1 MKINA
6 DLSQRAVVYSEEL
19 PWVNSPALGVQRRM
33 LERDGEENGRATT
46 IVRFAPN
53 SSFPMHSHG
62 GGEEF
67 LVLSGVFSDEHGDH
81 GPGTYIRNPVGSQ
94 HTPYSKEGCIIFVK
108 LCQMSPE
115 DQNYVCIDTNQAA
128 WEPGPIAGLKVMPLH
143 RFGTER
149 VVLIEWE
156 AGIHFPHHTH
166 EDGSEV
172 FVLEGVLEDEYGS
185 YPKGTWFRYPVGS
198 SHAAFSPSGCLLYAK
213 GGHLLPDLKQ

>member
-1 MKINA
+1 
-6 DLSQRAVVYSEEL
+6 
-19 PWVNSPALGVQRRM
+19 M
-33 LERDGEENGRATT
+33 LERDGEEIGRATT

-128 WEPGPIAGLKVMPLH
+128 WEPGPIFRSFPGAPTLLCRILRTTWVGAPETKVRGPIAGLKLMPLH

-149 VVLIEWE
+149 VFLIEWE

-172 FVLEGVLEDEYGS
+172 LVLEGVLEDEHGS
-185 YPKGTWFRYPVGS
+185 YPKGTWLRHPVGS